1 MAIGQL
7 VVIHSAT
14 ACAYTS
20 ETRAGARRGSV
31 DDMQV
36 RPAIQHEALNMRMK
50 SGRANTYHQQSRFKL
65 TESPRSRFAL
75 AVGVSPVVEQAKNL
89 EIKELLSDNGFQGDS
104 KT

>member
-1 MAIGQL
+1 MGQL

-31 DDMQV
+31 DEMQV
-36 RPAIQHEALNMRMK
+36 RPAIRHEALNMRME

-65 TESPRSRFAL
+65 IERSPRSRFAL
-75 AVGVSPVVEQAKNL
+75 AVGESLVVEQAKNR
-89 EIKELLSDNGFQGDS
+89 EIKDC
-104 KT
+104 

>member
-1 MAIGQL
+1 MGQP

-20 ETRAGARRGSV
+20 ETRAGARRMSV

-50 SGRANTYHQQSRFKL
+50 SGRANTYHQQSRFKMI
-65 TESPRSRFAL
+65 ERSPRSRFAL